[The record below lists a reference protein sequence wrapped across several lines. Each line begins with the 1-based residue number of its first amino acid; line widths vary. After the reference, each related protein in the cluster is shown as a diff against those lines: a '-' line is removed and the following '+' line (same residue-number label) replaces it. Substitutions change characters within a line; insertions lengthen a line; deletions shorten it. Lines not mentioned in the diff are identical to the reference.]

1 MNKNLEE
8 LKNDLKSYRSC
19 IKLYQSDG
27 YDISYDIEDFIQHSI
42 NLFEDFE
49 KRIIKLEKK
58 EESFGPKIRL
68 IKEVPKRKPKTVQK
82 IKVGGTDPD

>member
-1 MNKNLEE
+1 MNKDLEE
-8 LKNDLKSYRSC
+8 LKELAENEEHFKSLRS
-19 IKLYQSDG
+19 Q
-27 YDISYDIEDFIQHSI
+27 DFVIYYLI
-42 NLFEDFE
+42 PVLEDFE